1 MSDPFLVPATPNKLV
16 VFPTGMGEDITPEVD
31 DRVLVGDK
39 SDGWKGKWMSMR
51 KLPTGGFYGTWE
63 TIYEMLGSG
72 ATQGKY
78 GYLRVND
85 AYYPMFCTNSN
96 STAIESWF
104 AVTGFT
110 SVLPATT
117 PGLPVITSAP
127 FKVFPAG
134 KFVTYQITATNNPL
148 NYSATGLPPGLSC
161 NPVTGLISGEL
172 AASGLDPSYT
182 TEITA
187 TNFLGSGSL
196 TTQFDVS
203 NELLLD
209 VLQVNSKGYAL
220 FKLREGYTGN
230 CINVR
235 NSAGVELGIGFDASG
250 WVDMAAISAHCG
262 VGDGFVTR
270 LYDQS
275 ATATTLTNIGNL
287 GASSMSP
294 LIYVAGEPIMF
305 NRRPALW
312 NPYSDSDESAIAA
325 TMQTDNDSI
334 IHISDVVC
342 SFVPTDLREFCL
354 ISYNPGAFTIR
365 EYLGISGR
373 AEEAGPIEVF
383 FDDHYFDAPS
393 YVQGTPDTPATIAAF
408 SHGSKHPTGLD
419 PSLGSLKTL
428 RVAPTTKLGRFFGL
442 GKSRTTASVGH
453 SFRGYLISLFFSPEG
468 SNFTPTEYSRIYN
481 EIESRYSL

>member
-1 MSDPFLVPATPNKLV
+1 MSDPILVPATPNKLV
-16 VFPTGMGEDITPEVD
+16 VFPTGMGEDITPEID

-51 KLPTGGFYGTWE
+51 KLPTGGFHGTWE

-72 ATQGKY
+72 AIQGQY

-209 VLQVNSKGYAL
+209 VLQVNSRGYAL

-235 NSAGVELGIGFDASG
+235 NSTGVELGIGFDASG

-262 VGDGFVTR
+262 AGDGFVTR

-275 ATATTLTNIGNL
+275 AVAYYGTNLWSL

-305 NRRPALW
+305 NGRPALW
-312 NPYSDSDESAIAA
+312 NPYSNSDESAIAA
-325 TMQTDNDSI
+325 TMGTNYDTAVQV
-334 IHISDVVC
+334 SDVVC

-354 ISYNPGAFTIR
+354 ISYSPAASASR

-383 FDDHYFDAPS
+383 YSDNGVPS

-408 SHGSKHPTGLD
+408 SLGNKHPTGLD

-428 RVAPTTKLGRFFGL
+428 RVAPTTRAGGFFGL
-442 GKSRTTASVGH
+442 GKSITVASVGH

-468 SNFTPTEYSRIYN
+468 SSFTPAEYSRIYN

>member
-1 MSDPFLVPATPNKLV
+1 MSDPILVPATPNRV
-16 VFPTGMGEDITPEVD
+16 VKFPTEVPEDLTPELD
-31 DRVLVGDK
+31 DRVLVSDK
-39 SDGWKGKWMSMR
+39 SDEWKGKWMSMR
-51 KLPTGGFYGTWE
+51 KLPTGGFHGTWE
-63 TIYEMLGSG
+63 NIYEMLGSG
-72 ATQGKY
+72 AIHGQY

-117 PGLPVITSAP
+117 PGWPVITSAP

-220 FKLREGYTGN
+220 FKLREGYTGD

-262 VGDGFVTR
+262 AGDGFVTR

-275 ATATTLTNIGNL
+275 ATATTLTNIGNS
-287 GASSMSP
+287 GASSQLP

-312 NPYSDSDESAIAA
+312 NPYSNSGEPVIAA
-325 TMQTDNDSI
+325 TMQNDNDTAVL
-334 IHISDVVC
+334 ISDMVC

-354 ISYNPGAFTIR
+354 ISYNPGTSLDRRYF
-365 EYLGISGR
+365 EISGR
-373 AEEAGPIEVF
+373 AEEAGPIEVLF
-383 FDDHYFDAPS
+383 PYHGGDCYL
-393 YVQGTPDTPATIAAF
+393 QGTPDTPATFANF
-408 SHGSKHPTGLD
+408 SFGAKSPTGLD

-428 RVAPTTKLGRFFGL
+428 RVAPITKTGRFFGL
-442 GKSRTTASVGH
+442 GRSKTSASVGH
-453 SFRGYLISLFFSPEG
+453 SFRGYLISLFFSPVG
-468 SNFTPTEYSRIYN
+468 SNFTPIEYPRIYN

>member
-16 VFPTGMGEDITPEVD
+16 VFPTGMGEDITPEID
-31 DRVLVGDK
+31 DRILVGDK

-51 KLPTGGFYGTWE
+51 KLPTGGFHGTWE

-72 ATQGKY
+72 AIQGQY

-117 PGLPVITSAP
+117 PGWPVITSAP

-196 TTQFDVS
+196 TTQFDVA

-209 VLQVNSKGYAL
+209 VLQVNSEGYAL

-262 VGDGFVTR
+262 AGDGFVTM
-270 LYDQS
+270 LYAQS
-275 ATATTLTNIGNL
+275 AAEDPRANIGYP
-287 GASSMSP
+287 GASSRSP
-294 LIYVAGEPIMF
+294 LIYVAGEPIRF
-305 NRRPALW
+305 NGRPALW
-312 NPYSDSDESAIAA
+312 NPYSNSGESAIAA
-325 TMQTDNDSI
+325 TMQVNSGNAVQV
-334 IHISDVVC
+334 SDVVC

-354 ISYNPGAFTIR
+354 IPYAPGTSATR

-373 AEEAGPIEVF
+373 VEEAGPIEVF
-383 FDDHYFDAPS
+383 YSDNGASS
-393 YVQGTPDTPATIAAF
+393 YVQGTPDTPATMAAF
-408 SHGSKHPTGLD
+408 SFGSKYPTGLD

-428 RVAPTTKLGRFFGL
+428 RVAPTTRAGRFFGL
-442 GKSRTTASVGH
+442 GKSKTVASVGH

-468 SNFTPTEYSRIYN
+468 SSFTPTEYSRIYN

>member
-16 VFPTGMGEDITPEVD
+16 VFPTGMGEDITPEID
-31 DRVLVGDK
+31 DRILVGDK

-51 KLPTGGFYGTWE
+51 KLPTGGFHGTWE

-72 ATQGKY
+72 ATQGQY

-117 PGLPVITSAP
+117 PGWPVITSTP

-220 FKLREGYTGN
+220 FKLREGYTGS

-250 WVDMAAISAHCG
+250 WVDMAAISSHCG
-262 VGDGFVTR
+262 AGDGFVTK

-275 ATATTLTNIGNL
+275 AAATPTTSIGNP
-287 GASSMSP
+287 GVSSLSP

-305 NRRPALW
+305 NGRPALW

-325 TMQTDNDSI
+325 TMQTDNDSPVY
-334 IHISDVVC
+334 ISDVVC

-354 ISYNPGAFTIR
+354 ISYNPGINASR
-365 EYLGISGR
+365 NYLGISGR

-383 FDDHYFDAPS
+383 YPDNGVPS

-408 SHGSKHPTGLD
+408 SLGDKYPTGLD

-428 RVAPTTKLGRFFGL
+428 RVAPTTMAGKFFGL
-442 GKSRTTASVGH
+442 GKSRTVASVGH
-453 SFRGYLISLFFSPEG
+453 SFRGYLISLFFSPEY